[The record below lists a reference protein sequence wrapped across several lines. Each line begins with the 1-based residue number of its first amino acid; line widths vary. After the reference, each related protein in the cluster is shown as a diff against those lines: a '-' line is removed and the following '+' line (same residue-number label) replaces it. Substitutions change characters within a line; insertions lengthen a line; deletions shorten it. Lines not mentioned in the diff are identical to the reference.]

1 MSLKSDQENA
11 LATMQS
17 KELDLHAVK
26 SGNNRWSRYD
36 QMDKDEKSMLKSA
49 ITKLTSQKEYQKIP
63 GETLDQLQ
71 ERIIEDV
78 YA

>member
-1 MSLKSDQENA
+1 MSLKSAEENA

-17 KELDLHAVK
+17 KELDLHDAIK

-49 ITKLTSQKEYQKIP
+49 ITKMTSQKEYQKIP
-63 GETLDQLQ
+63 GETL
-71 ERIIEDV
+71 E
-78 YA
+78 